1 MENNIIYIAFLCITV
16 PMLFLFPIIKD
27 KFARTVVGYVI
38 VGVFCCLLVA
48 EINGYILRGLN
59 MDYEYV
65 TTAFTPITEEIIKAL
80 PVLFFAFVFTDSREK
95 LLSVGFALGVGF
107 AILENIVILLQ
118 NFSTV
123 SLLWALLRGFGA
135 ALMHGVCTGVV
146 GLGLH
151 FIHQKKKLFIPG
163 SFALLVMSMTYHS
176 IYNTLVQ
183 SQYKYFGFVLPL
195 ITFVILFFITF
206 RSRRKAKNK
215 KVQTET
221 VK

>member
-1 MENNIIYIAFLCITV
+1 MENSMIYIAFICITV
-16 PMLFLFPIIKD
+16 PMLFLLPILKD
-27 KFARTVVGYVI
+27 KFARTVLGFVLL
-38 VGVFCCLLVA
+38 GVLCCLLVS
-48 EINGYILRGLN
+48 EINGYILRALN
-59 MDYEYV
+59 NDYEYV
-65 TTAFTPITEEIIKAL
+65 TTAITPITEEIIKAL
-80 PVLFFAFVFTDSREK
+80 PIVFFAFVFTDNREK

-118 NFSTV
+118 NFSSV
-123 SLLWALLRGFGA
+123 SLLWALLRGFGS

-183 SQYKYFGFVLPL
+183 SQYKYFGFMLPL
-195 ITFVILFFITF
+195 LTFVILFLVTF
-206 RSRRKAKNK
+206 RSRRKTKKQKPAKGSLS
-215 KVQTET
+215 
-221 VK
+221 

>member
-1 MENNIIYIAFLCITV
+1 MENMIYIAFICVTV
-16 PMLFLFPIIKD
+16 PMLFLLPIIKD

-38 VGVFCCLLVA
+38 VGVFCCLLVS
-48 EINGYILRGLN
+48 ELNGLILRSLN
-59 MDYEYV
+59 SDYVYV
-65 TTAFTPITEEIIKAL
+65 TTAVTPITEELIKAL
-80 PVLFFAFVFTDSREK
+80 PVLFFAFVFSDNREK
-95 LLSVGFALGVGF
+95 LLSIGFSLGVGF

-123 SLLWALLRGFGA
+123 SLLWAVIRGFGS
-135 ALMHGVCTGVV
+135 ALMHGICTGVI

-163 SFALLVMSMTYHS
+163 SFALMVISMTYHS

-183 SQYKYFGFVLPL
+183 SQYRYLGFVLPL

-206 RSRRKAKNK
+206 RARLKAKNK
-215 KVQTET
+215 KIQKEAAR
-221 VK
+221 

>member
-1 MENNIIYIAFLCITV
+1 MIYIAFICVTV
-16 PMLFLFPIIKD
+16 PMLFLLPIIKD

-38 VGVFCCLLVA
+38 VGVFCCLLVS
-48 EINGYILRGLN
+48 ELNGLILRSLN
-59 MDYEYV
+59 SDYVYV
-65 TTAFTPITEEIIKAL
+65 TTAVTPITEELIKAL
-80 PVLFFAFVFTDSREK
+80 PVLFFAFVFSDNREK
-95 LLSVGFALGVGF
+95 LLSIGFSLGVGF

-123 SLLWALLRGFGA
+123 SLLWAVIRGFGS
-135 ALMHGVCTGVV
+135 ALMHGICTGVI

-163 SFALLVMSMTYHS
+163 SFALMVISMTYHS

-183 SQYKYFGFVLPL
+183 SQYRYLGFVLPL

-206 RSRRKAKNK
+206 RARLKAKNK
-215 KVQTET
+215 KIQKEAAR
-221 VK
+221 

>member
-1 MENNIIYIAFLCITV
+1 MENSMIYIAFICITV
-16 PMLFLFPIIKD
+16 PMLFLLPILKD
-27 KFARTVVGYVI
+27 KFARTVLGFVLL
-38 VGVFCCLLVA
+38 GVLCCLLVS
-48 EINGYILRGLN
+48 EINGYILRALN
-59 MDYEYV
+59 NDYEYV
-65 TTAFTPITEEIIKAL
+65 TTAITPITEEIIKAL
-80 PVLFFAFVFTDSREK
+80 PIVFFAFVFTDNREK

-118 NFSTV
+118 NFSSV
-123 SLLWALLRGFGA
+123 SLIWALLRGFGS

-183 SQYKYFGFVLPL
+183 SQYKYFGFMLPL
-195 ITFVILFFITF
+195 LTFVILFLVTF
-206 RSRRKAKNK
+206 RSRRKTKKQKTAKGSLS
-215 KVQTET
+215 
-221 VK
+221 

>member
-1 MENNIIYIAFLCITV
+1 MENNMIYIAFLCVTV
-16 PMLFLFPIIKD
+16 PMLFLLPIIKD
-27 KFARTVVGYVI
+27 KFARTVVGFVL
-38 VGVFCCLLVA
+38 VGVLCCLLVS

-59 MDYEYV
+59 KEYEYV

-80 PVLFFAFVFTDSREK
+80 PVLFFAFVFTDNREK

-135 ALMHGVCTGVV
+135 ALMHGVCTGFV

-151 FIHQKKKLFIPG
+151 FIHQKKKLFLPG

-183 SQYKYFGFVLPL
+183 SQYKYFGFMLPL
-195 ITFVILFFITF
+195 LTFVILFLVTY
-206 RSRRKAKNK
+206 RARQKAKK
-215 KVQTET
+215 AKVQKEI

>member
-1 MENNIIYIAFLCITV
+1 MENSMIYIAFICITV
-16 PMLFLFPIIKD
+16 PMLFLLPILKD
-27 KFARTVVGYVI
+27 KFARTVLGFVLL
-38 VGVFCCLLVA
+38 GVLCCLLVS
-48 EINGYILRGLN
+48 EINGYILRALN
-59 MDYEYV
+59 NDYEYV
-65 TTAFTPITEEIIKAL
+65 TTAITPITEEIIKAL
-80 PVLFFAFVFTDSREK
+80 PIVFFAFVFTDNREK

-118 NFSTV
+118 NFSSV

-183 SQYKYFGFVLPL
+183 SQYKYFGFMLPL
-195 ITFVILFFITF
+195 LTFVILFLVTF
-206 RSRRKAKNK
+206 RSRRKTKKQKPAKGSLS
-215 KVQTET
+215 
-221 VK
+221 